1 MCNKTLP
8 MAVIEQFQMATRC
21 SALEPTEQ
29 DPGEFCEDEDQ
40 SGSCCF
46 EAAVRALQKKAA
58 KRERQKERKRQLRQQ
73 TAALR

>member
-1 MCNKTLP
+1 MGVVELY
-8 MAVIEQFQMATRC
+8 QMATRC

-29 DPGEFCEDEDQ
+29 DTGEFCEDEDN

-46 EAAVRALQKKAA
+46 DAAVRALQKKAA

-73 TAALR
+73 TAALH